1 MLACSTSDQLLY
13 LAQSLTSKLK
23 VSNLI
28 QRARDMAVQMGNSKG
43 LSEQLSALLIQVGK
57 DVVKNGSCL
66 TIGYNTV
73 HVWYP
78 NQCLEGHF

>member
-57 DVVKNGSCL
+57 DMGAVLQFTTYTWC
-66 TIGYNTV
+66 
-73 HVWYP
+73 P